1 MIFQPN
7 LQGMTCSSRYW
18 FIFRGEKSCCHCQ
31 VYHPTYPGH
40 PFQFVAPD
48 MAHGHGVTVGF
59 MATVNDGPVRMN
71 QSDLAAEFSKHINH
85 RSFTAS
91 LQFLQFTPFQSDR
104 QPLRKVDVLQKILIV
119 PGRCCCQTWRVYL
132 KISGGVVEKCSPLPP

>member
-1 MIFQPN
+1 V
-7 LQGMTCSSRYW
+7 
-18 FIFRGEKSCCHCQ
+18 EKSCCQ
-31 VYHPTYPGH
+31 VYHPTCPGH

-85 RSFTAS
+85 RSLTDFHSKFTVY
-91 LQFLQFTPFQSDR
+91 PFS
-104 QPLRKVDVLQKILIV
+104 K
-119 PGRCCCQTWRVYL
+119 
-132 KISGGVVEKCSPLPP
+132 